1 MRKVALLM
9 DTMCL
14 LNANKFI
21 YYKINHI
28 MFSLYMQQELLL
40 SPNIRLIKQFQYIFI
55 IYRIVII
62 LKCITEI
69 LKDFQY

>member
-1 MRKVALLM
+1 MRKLALLM
-9 DTMCL
+9 YTTCL
-14 LNANKFI
+14 LNANKLT

-40 SPNIRLIKQFQYIFI
+40 PPNIRLIKQFCYIFI
-55 IYRIVII
+55 IYRIV

-69 LKDFQY
+69 LKEFKY